1 MGDTATVTPA
11 PAAAPAT
18 PAAAPAP
25 AATPQAKGGF
35 LDHIKVPV
43 SSPADNQQAPTHAPA
58 APAAGTTPT
67 TAPQPAAPAT
77 PTVFKAT
84 IRGKEYTG
92 EELAK
97 AYENSFEGALKLND
111 NYKAT
116 QAKATALEAKL
127 AEMEAK
133 VLETPPFKIL
143 TKEEIKELDPADQTE
158 YIIKKNAWETQ
169 RDARKEQLAKMQ
181 EQTKAGEA
189 ETKQYIYSRTQHMID
204 SPDKFPGYKDLI
216 PVMEQ
221 VLDSMPVLGGRRETP
236 DLLYYVALGLQKDK
250 ERTVSMSAEEKAR
263 QEAAAT
269 AAAQAAANGSG
280 NPPAPVV
287 TQGQDDDSDEAFQK
301 RILQAAPGRMFR
313 T

>member
-1 MGDTATVTPA
+1 MAAPPSA
-11 PAAAPAT
+11 PAAAPVT

-25 AATPQAKGGF
+25 AAAPQTKGGF
-35 LDHIKVPV
+35 LDHIKVPA
-43 SSPADNQQAPTHAPA
+43 SSPADNTQAPRPAPA
-58 APAAGTTPT
+58 AQAAGQTPT
-67 TAPQPAAPAT
+67 PAPQPAAPAT

-169 RDARKEQLAKMQ
+169 RDARKEQLAKVQ

-189 ETKQYIYSRTQHMID
+189 ETKQYIYSRTQCMID